1 MNVFG
6 VNYLESVQENQI
18 TDNSKWGWTPHN
30 PDMKEIYASGSKT
43 ATRSST
49 YAAEKDN
56 EADTDRPNEGA

>member
-6 VNYLESVQENQI
+6 LNFLESVQENQI
-18 TDNSKWGWTPHN
+18 TDSSKWTWTPYN

-56 EADTDRPNEGA
+56 EADSDRPNEGA